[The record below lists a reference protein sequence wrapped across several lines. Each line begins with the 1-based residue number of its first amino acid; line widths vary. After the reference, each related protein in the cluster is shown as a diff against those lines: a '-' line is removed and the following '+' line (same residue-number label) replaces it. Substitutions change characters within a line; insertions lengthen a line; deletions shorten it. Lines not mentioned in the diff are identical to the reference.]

1 MNIDT
6 HVILI
11 SAQAVPNITP
21 LLDEQFKPKNVIMLV
36 SPDMRQRADWLEA
49 VIKTKG
55 IKSQRWDISNAWDI
69 EHIRDNVID
78 LLNQHEGKSMAL
90 NATGGTKPMSIAA
103 YDVFRAFE
111 LPIFY
116 VHPDHDRVIWMHPPD
131 RPSHDL
137 ADRIRLPEFFSA
149 YGATVTET
157 GDKLGV
163 PAADRELTQTLISEV
178 QRWAAPLS
186 ILNAYA
192 AEAQKN
198 LTATL
203 RPKDKGYS
211 ELRHLIALFEH
222 NGLLAVKGDTL
233 QFANEDNRFYVN
245 GGWLEQHVYG
255 LCLNLKKAHG
265 IQDIDR
271 SLQVERSHRN
281 PSVKN
286 ELDVV
291 FLKDNRLYI
300 IECKTHS
307 DKNQVG
313 GKNADA
319 IYKLD
324 SLKDLLG
331 GLQARAMLVS
341 FNRPNQYD
349 LQRANDLGI
358 AVCAH
363 QDLLLLPQKLTQWI
377 V

>member
-36 SPDMRQRADWLEA
+36 SPDMRQRADWLDA
-49 VIKTKG
+49 VIKIKG

-69 EHIRDNVID
+69 EHIRDNIID
-78 LLNQHEGKSMAL
+78 LLNQHEGKPMAL

-137 ADRIRLPEFFSA
+137 ADRIKLPEFFSA
-149 YGATVTET
+149 YGATLTET

-178 QRWAAPLS
+178 HRWAAPLS

-211 ELRHLIALFEH
+211 ELHHLIALFER
-222 NGLLAVKGDTL
+222 NGLLALKGDTL

-265 IQDIDR
+265 IQDIGR
-271 SLQVERSHRN
+271 SLQVARNHRN
-281 PSVKN
+281 PPVRN
-286 ELDVV
+286 EMDVV

-363 QDLLLLPQKLTQWI
+363 QDLVQLPQKLAQWI